1 MLIRTELWPTPN
13 SLNFSSSA
21 HKNQQAFSKQNQAI
35 SDQLKHWFFY
45 HSGGFWDPSRDF
57 PLPNRTEESFTLI
70 SSWTC
75 FSSIYFTCTSSSCCR
90 FCLPYLLFIC
100 PALNGIPLKSAWSWC
115 LVFGR
120 SFCVLY
126 CPSASFALKDLIFP
140 VGSVGQWW
148 CYMLYAICVWPATQ
162 SLIHSLSH
170 SVSCNVVVN
179 AMPTPPHFASEP
191 IPSPFPLAS
200 SICGSKGLLRSS
212 TCRHCLVF
220 VFVDK
225 WSRFGP
231 YFLRFSMWRWMAN
244 VGNVI
249 MSMILMDYERS
260 LELNEVMVSSNV
272 VQTKG
277 LQFMFYEYKQ

>member
-115 LVFGR
+115 LAFGR

-126 CPSASFALKDLIFP
+126 CLSVSFALKDLIFP
-140 VGSVGQWW
+140 EGSVGQWW
-148 CYMLYAICVWPATQ
+148 CYICHSFTHLVIQ
-162 SLIHSLSH
+162 S
-170 SVSCNVVVN
+170 VV
-179 AMPTPPHFASEP
+179 TW
-191 IPSPFPLAS
+191 
-200 SICGSKGLLRSS
+200 SS
-212 TCRHCLVF
+212 TQCQRLFTSPVSPCHRLSL
-220 VFVDK
+220 
-225 WSRFGP
+225 W
-231 YFLRFSMWRWMAN
+231 LRLFAGLRAFS
-244 VGNVI
+244 
-249 MSMILMDYERS
+249 
-260 LELNEVMVSSNV
+260 
-272 VQTKG
+272 G
-277 LQFMFYEYKQ
+277 LQLADTASFSFS